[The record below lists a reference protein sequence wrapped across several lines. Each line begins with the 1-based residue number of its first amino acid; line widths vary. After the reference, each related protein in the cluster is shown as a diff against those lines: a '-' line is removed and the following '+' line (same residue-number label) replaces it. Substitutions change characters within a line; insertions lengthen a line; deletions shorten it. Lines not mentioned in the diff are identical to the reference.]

1 MKMPAGALMRGFL
14 LLETSGRECA
24 SMVNDVNYWP
34 AEDGPLSMYCE
45 RVCVYI
51 YVCVYNTGRHD
62 ITRCDTYFLWTLTV

>member
-14 LLETSGRECA
+14 LLETTGSECD

-51 YVCVYNTGRHD
+51 VYNTGRHD